1 MRDGPVGVILMNAAR
16 ILSGENNMLY
26 SVVIPCY
33 RSDQTIRKVV
43 ELTMEEFRKM
53 GRGVPEFVLVD
64 DCSPD
69 GGKTVTV
76 LRSLVRDYENVRVIE
91 LAKNAG
97 QHNAIMAGLNYA
109 RGDVIMALDD
119 DMQTHPD
126 QMPKILAEL
135 DKGYDIVYGYYPHK
149 KHSWWRN
156 IGTFMNY
163 ITVRL
168 LLKKPKGLR
177 TSSFWAIRRF
187 VRDYAVQYPSE
198 FTHLQGL
205 FLRITRNI
213 TCVPIEHHE
222 REVGESGYTFGKL
235 FQLWSNIMGFS
246 VVPLRIATRCGF
258 LISFIGV
265 LMAIVIVIRKL
276 LNPAYAIGW
285 PSLMSAICF
294 FSGMNMLFIGLI
306 GEYVGR
312 IFLGVSRNP
321 QFVVRWIDEHGQR
334 PYFIEEGK
342 RYEMIEN
349 DAGSLGASGSG
360 ASGLGASGPGN
371 SVSGKS

>member
-1 MRDGPVGVILMNAAR
+1 
-16 ILSGENNMLY
+16 MLY
-26 SVVIPCY
+26 SIVIPCY

-53 GRGVPEFVLVD
+53 ERPVPEFVLVD

-69 GGKTVTV
+69 GGKTVAV
-76 LRSLVRDYENVRVIE
+76 LRTLVADYPNVRVIE

-97 QHNAIMAGLNYA
+97 QHNAILAGLHFA
-109 RGDVIMALDD
+109 KGDIIMALDD

-126 QMPKILAEL
+126 QMPVSLEEL

-163 ITVRL
+163 ITVRI

-187 VRDYAVQYPSE
+187 VRDYAVQYPSQ

-222 REVGESGYTFGKL
+222 REVGESGYTFSKL
-235 FQLWSNIMGFS
+235 FGLWSNIMGFS
-246 VVPLRIATRCGF
+246 VEPLRIATRCGF
-258 LISFIGV
+258 VISFIGV
-265 LMAIVIVIRKL
+265 LMALLVVIRKL
-276 LNPAYAIGW
+276 VNPAYAIGW

-294 FSGMNMLFIGLI
+294 FAGVNMLFLGLI

-312 IFLGVSRNP
+312 IFLGYSNTP
-321 QFVVRWIDEHGQR
+321 QFVVRRIDENGKV
-334 PYFIEEGK
+334 PYILEDGK
-342 RYEMIEN
+342 KYVLTEDKGE
-349 DAGSLGASGSG
+349 AE
-360 ASGLGASGPGN
+360 
-371 SVSGKS
+371 